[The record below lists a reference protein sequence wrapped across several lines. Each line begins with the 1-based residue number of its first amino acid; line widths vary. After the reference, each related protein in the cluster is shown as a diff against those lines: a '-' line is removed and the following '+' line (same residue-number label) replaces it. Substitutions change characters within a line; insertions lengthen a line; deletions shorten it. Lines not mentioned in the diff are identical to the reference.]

1 MFPKFASWTP
11 GRTWHQAL
19 WRHQLSSCIWGD
31 PCRGLVWSSV
41 CITPIYGHD
50 IMRNIGGKWC
60 SCSII
65 KLRAGNPFSDKL
77 MPWCWKNTI
86 QYSRRTMK
94 FSNYKHMGSS
104 IGQSPWR
111 IRDMQQNSW
120 DAELAQNDSLPNISE
135 WKWFEWLNL
144 WLRW

>member
-1 MFPKFASWTP
+1 
-11 GRTWHQAL
+11 
-19 WRHQLSSCIWGD
+19 
-31 PCRGLVWSSV
+31 
-41 CITPIYGHD
+41 
-50 IMRNIGGKWC
+50 
-60 SCSII
+60 
-65 KLRAGNPFSDKL
+65 
-77 MPWCWKNTI
+77 
-86 QYSRRTMK
+86 MK